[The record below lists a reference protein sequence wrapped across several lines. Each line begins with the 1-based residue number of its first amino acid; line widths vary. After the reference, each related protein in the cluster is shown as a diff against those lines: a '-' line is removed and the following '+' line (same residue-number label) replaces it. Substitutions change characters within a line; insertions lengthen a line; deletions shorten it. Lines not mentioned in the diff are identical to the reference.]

1 MSISLPPHYKSMVKK
16 ISRGAPQV
24 PKTPHAR
31 FSEVPDPT
39 RFFNLPGK
47 QKSFGENAVKVWR
60 VLLSL
65 CLFYAVKCVF
75 CHLLMLITRQNIWD
89 NSLFIGCLVLCFCGD
104 QKVLFSQSLQQE
116 FVAPRLS
123 NC

>member
-1 MSISLPPHYKSMVKK
+1 MQNRAFTVQNILLTWFTHLVCLLGSNRY
-16 ISRGAPQV
+16 SRGEPSKTPQV

-75 CHLLMLITRQNIWD
+75 LPFAYAN
-89 NSLFIGCLVLCFCGD
+89 
-104 QKVLFSQSLQQE
+104 
-116 FVAPRLS
+116 
-123 NC
+123 